1 MLKGKINLSL
11 YIGAGVPVPVPKA
24 IIDALASIE
33 VTSAS
38 GEEASGFQMVFNFSS
53 KSPLN
58 LLLLLLGQTG
68 PFIRTII
75 AVTVNGTPNVLMDGM
90 ILHHQLTPNVKT
102 GESTFTVSGSD
113 LTCVM
118 GYIVFSGFPFLC
130 MPPEVRVLLILAKY
144 ALFGIIPLVIPSL
157 YLDVP
162 IITDKIPTQDGKDL
176 EYIKKLAHDN
186 GYVFYVEPGPA
197 IGTSVAYWGPE
208 IKVGIPQP
216 ALNINMDALTNI
228 ESLNFTFDGAS
239 KVMPIVFIRIEEA
252 HVTIPV
258 PIPDFNPLQPP
269 LGLIPPIPV
278 QFNQLK
284 DTAKLNP
291 TEALAKGIS
300 EAARSSDAV
309 TGSGSLN
316 VVRYGHI
323 LKSRGLVGVRGAGQA
338 FDGLYFV
345 KKVTHK
351 IQRGTY
357 TQDFTLTRNGLV
369 STLPRVP
376 A

>member
-1 MLKGKINLSL
+1 MLKGKISLSL
-11 YIGAGVPVPVPKA
+11 LIGPAIPIPVPKV

-38 GEEASGFQMVFNFSS
+38 GEEASGFQLVFNFSS

-75 AVTVNGTPNVLMDGM
+75 VVTVNGTPNVLMDGM
-90 ILHHQLTPNVKT
+90 IIHHQLTPNVKT
-102 GESTFTVSGSD
+102 GESTFTISGSD
-113 LTCVM
+113 LTSVM
-118 GYIVFSGFPFLC
+118 GYIDFSGVPYPC
-130 MPPEVRVLLILAKY
+130 MPAEVRVLLILAKY

-157 YLDVP
+157 FLDVP
-162 IITDKIPTQDGKDL
+162 IITEKIPTQQGKDL
-176 EYIKKLAHDN
+176 DYIRQLAHDN
-186 GYVFYVEPGPA
+186 GYVFYLEPGPA

-208 IKVGIPQP
+208 IKVGIPQS

-228 ESLNFTFDGAS
+228 ETLNFSFDGAS
-239 KVMPIVFIRIEEA
+239 KVMPIMYIQIAEA

-291 TEALAKGIS
+291 TEALAKGIA
-300 EAARSSDAV
+300 EASRSSDAI

-323 LKSRGLVGVRGAGQA
+323 LKARGLVGVRGVGQA

-369 STLPRVP
+369 STLPQIPV
-376 A
+376 

>member
-1 MLKGKINLSL
+1 MLKGKINVSL
-11 YIGAGVPVPVPKA
+11 YIGPAVPVPVPKP
-24 IIDALASIE
+24 IIDALSSIE

-38 GEEASGFQMVFNFSS
+38 GEETSGFQLVFNFDS

-58 LLLLLLGQTG
+58 LLLLLIGQTG

-75 AVTVNGTPNVLMDGM
+75 VVTVNGKANVLMDGM
-90 ILHHQLTPNVKT
+90 IVHHQLTPNVKT
-102 GESTFTVSGSD
+102 GESTFTVTGTD
-113 LTCVM
+113 LTSVM
-118 GYIVFSGFPFLC
+118 GYIDFSGIPYPC
-130 MPPEVRVLLILAKY
+130 MPAEARVLLILAKY

-162 IITDKIPTQDGKDL
+162 IVTDKIPSQQGKDL
-176 EYIKKLAHDN
+176 DYVKQLAHDN

-197 IGTSVAYWGPE
+197 VGTSVAYWGPE
-208 IKVGIPQP
+208 MKVGVPQP
-216 ALNINMDALTNI
+216 ALNINMDAFTNVDA
-228 ESLNFTFDGAS
+228 LNFTFDSAG
-239 KVMPIVFIRIEEA
+239 KVMPIVYIQIPEA
-252 HVTIPV
+252 HVSIPI
-258 PIPDFNPLQPP
+258 PIPDINPLQPP

-278 QFNQLK
+278 QFNK
-284 DTAKLNP
+284 ISDTAKLNP
-291 TEALAKGIS
+291 IQALAKGIS
-300 EAARSSDAV
+300 TASRSSDAV
-309 TGSGSLN
+309 TGTGSLN

-369 STLPRVP
+369 STVPKVP